1 MLRLPLP
8 NELPAGTATVGRSL
22 TALLERA
29 PVAYEAAMGDEPGAV
44 EARRALLD
52 WATTAHGA
60 DGLVVLEPPAGSR
73 IHDRHFDVERV
84 RGDNAALLA
93 TAVLVSDLLVRED
106 LATAGTTLD
115 AESGELLGVTA
126 FLTGGLSMPSKDR
139 EWAPADPSAA
149 AHLRW
154 LIGHQRF
161 FVVLQLLSS
170 ALSGVDQAAGT
181 AREEEAVREFTW
193 LCRNAS
199 ASMRYAADFPP
210 HWYGEV
216 RDTMVPP
223 AVNAGFSGLQTR
235 DHQHLVAV
243 MRTLKRGGGLDRL
256 ALRSADAVHAG
267 VSQLY
272 TAHVWVCDRFG
283 GSTEPSLLMAQT
295 RQGVD
300 RPAVGQM
307 PGTPDSRAQAAG
319 ARTRAENSESRTQA
333 DILESLT
340 QTETSGSR
348 TQAETSESLTQAD
361 TSGSRTRPQDGVA
374 PESGVVAARKLA
386 DQRLRQLV
394 RGQDCER

>member
-1 MLRLPLP
+1 MTHGAKLDESTTIWLPLP
-8 NELPAGTATVGRSL
+8 DELPAGTAAVGRSL
-22 TALLERA
+22 TALLGRA
-29 PVAYEAAMGDEPGAV
+29 PVAYEAAMGDDAGAAK
-44 EARRALLD
+44 ARRRLLD
-52 WATTAHGA
+52 WVTPTRGA
-60 DGLVVLEPPAGSR
+60 EGQVVLAPPAGSR
-73 IHDRHFDVERV
+73 IHDRHFEVKRA
-84 RGDNAALLA
+84 RGDNATLLA

-106 LATAGTTLD
+106 LASAGTTLSG
-115 AESGELLGVTA
+115 ESGELLGVTA

-170 ALSGVDQAAGT
+170 ALSGVDHAAGST
-181 AREEEAVREFTW
+181 REEEAVREFTW

-210 HWYGEV
+210 HWYAQV

-235 DHQHLVAV
+235 DHQHLVSV

-256 ALRSADAVHAG
+256 APRSAEAVHTG

-272 TAHVWVCDRFG
+272 SAHVWVCDRFG

-295 RQGVD
+295 RPTAG
-300 RPAVGQM
+300 RPSVGRE
-307 PGTPDSRAQAAG
+307 PSTPNSGAQAAG
-319 ARTRAENSESRTQA
+319 PRAQSEN
-333 DILESLT
+333 
-340 QTETSGSR
+340 SGSR
-348 TQAETSESLTQAD
+348 TET
-361 TSGSRTRPQDGVA
+361 GDGTA

-386 DQRLRQLV
+386 DQRLRQLLP
-394 RGQDCER
+394 GQDREH

>member
-1 MLRLPLP
+1 MTHGAKIDESTTLWLPLP
-8 NELPAGTATVGRSL
+8 DELPAGTAAVGRAL
-22 TALLERA
+22 TALLGRA
-29 PVAYEAAMGDEPGAV
+29 PVAYEAAMGDDAGAPQ
-44 EARRALLD
+44 ARRGLLD
-52 WATTAHGA
+52 WATATGA
-60 DGLVVLEPPAGSR
+60 EGQAVLAPPAGSR
-73 IHDRHFDVERV
+73 IHDRHFEVKRV

-93 TAVLVSDLLVRED
+93 AAVLVSDLLVRED
-106 LATAGTTLD
+106 LATAGTTLGG
-115 AESGELLGVTA
+115 ESGELLGVTA
-126 FLTGGLSMPSKDR
+126 FLTGGLSVPSKDR

-170 ALSGVDQAAGT
+170 ALSGVDRAAGT
-181 AREEEAVREFTW
+181 AREGEAVREFTW
-193 LCRNAS
+193 LCRSAS

-210 HWYGEV
+210 HWYAQV

-235 DHQHLVAV
+235 DHQHLVSV

-256 ALRSADAVHAG
+256 APRSAEAVHAG

-272 TAHVWVCDRFG
+272 SAHVWVCDRFG

-295 RQGVD
+295 RPATG
-300 RPAVGQM
+300 RPAAGRE
-307 PGTPDSRAQAAG
+307 PAAPHSRARTAVPLAQAEHA
-319 ARTRAENSESRTQA
+319 
-333 DILESLT
+333 
-340 QTETSGSR
+340 GSR
-348 TQAETSESLTQAD
+348 TEAE
-361 TSGSRTRPQDGVA
+361 DGAA

-394 RGQDCER
+394 PGQDRER